1 MRLNRYLAQATGL
14 SRRAADRAIEAGQV
28 QLNGVIAQLGQEVGE
43 HDQVSFNGRVVT
55 APALEQTTTIMLN
68 KPAGFVVSRN
78 GQGSRT
84 VYDVLPAKLH
94 HLKPIGRLDKYSS
107 GLLLL
112 TDDGK
117 LAHELTHPSRQK
129 IKRYEVELSQP
140 LAPLH
145 RQMIADF
152 GVQLDDGLSRLGLE
166 RLHDD
171 DNRAWLVQMSEGRN
185 RQIRRTFASLGYT
198 VARLHRTQ
206 FGPYHL
212 GDLASGA
219 FVPIDR

>member
-84 VYDVLPAKLH
+84 VYDILPAKLH

-166 RLHDD
+166 RLRDD

-212 GDLASGA
+212 DDLASGA

>member
-28 QLNGVIAQLGQEVGE
+28 QVNGVVAQLGQEVST

-84 VYDVLPAKLH
+84 VYDILPAKLH

-107 GLLLL
+107 GLLLF

-117 LAHELTHPSRQK
+117 LAHELTHPSHQK
-129 IKRYEVELSQP
+129 IKRYEVELNQP

-166 RLHDD
+166 RLRDD
-171 DNRAWLVQMSEGRN
+171 DDRAWLVQMSEGRN
-185 RQIRRTFASLGYT
+185 RQIRRTFASLGYQ

-212 GDLASGA
+212 GDLAESA
-219 FVPIDR
+219 FMQVET